1 MGQTEIRCG
10 LDFVGFRSED
20 LILLGCLPGS
30 ESLAGIIFFAFF
42 MNEGPQKHGGFSV
55 F

>member
-1 MGQTEIRCG
+1 MGPTEIRCG
-10 LDFVGFRSED
+10 LDFVGFRRED
-20 LILLGCLPGS
+20 LILLECLSGS
-30 ESLAGIIFFAFF
+30 ESLAGIIFSLFF